1 MQNFVA
7 SFYWRNKNVFNT
19 QWSGTGV
26 ISLNYIYSSL
36 SLSRSAS
43 VPFYYRLLLL
53 LLLALFDAGKFIS
66 KCGSVVAP
74 DWVLHGPW
82 SLAGWTGS
90 KLDKAGER
98 ERETTYR
105 RKLPTCWA
113 CAVYMSIKGN
123 RQVPVYMCG
132 CVCVFLFCVY
142 GCARVG
148 FKLLFS
154 LANQNKIA
162 KYVDHFRAKIYEEPH
177 SRVFNTFIK
186 MV

>member
-1 MQNFVA
+1 MRPTRSPSLTPLPSLRPTEMSTRGREKGDKQREREREEGLENVDRLQLASIFFMTHIMQNFVA

-74 DWVLHGPW
+74 D
-82 SLAGWTGS
+82 
-90 KLDKAGER
+90 
-98 ERETTYR
+98 
-105 RKLPTCWA
+105 
-113 CAVYMSIKGN
+113 
-123 RQVPVYMCG
+123 
-132 CVCVFLFCVY
+132 
-142 GCARVG
+142 
-148 FKLLFS
+148 
-154 LANQNKIA
+154 
-162 KYVDHFRAKIYEEPH
+162 
-177 SRVFNTFIK
+177 
-186 MV
+186 